1 MSYRVWWLIA
11 FWALG
16 VGVAIE
22 LRSSDGTGKGTPQ
35 ATARVAPAPVAAQ
48 PAAMRRG

>member
-1 MSYRVWWLIA
+1 MSYRVWWLLA

-22 LRSSDGTGKGTPQ
+22 LEPPQGEREGTQ
-35 ATARVAPAPVAAQ
+35 RAEARAEPASVAAR
-48 PAAMRRG
+48 AVTSKGG

>member
-1 MSYRVWWLIA
+1 MSYRVWWLLA

-22 LRSSDGTGKGTPQ
+22 LEPQ
-35 ATARVAPAPVAAQ
+35 GQREGEPRAEARTV
-48 PAAMRRG
+48 PAAVALRPALNKGG